1 MNSYFDELGNEW
13 IYSNSVSDITD
24 ILLNTYNKNHAISV
38 EVEAVSDVMLDEL
51 FMFINDKQLRAIAKY
66 YILGYKKKDIKRQL
80 NINDYLLRKKT
91 DQIRQYVKE
100 YYGW

>member
-1 MNSYFDELGNEW
+1 MNSYFDELSNEW